1 MKNKK
6 IMIIT
11 LTILAVAAVTGG
23 SIFAY
28 RSHKDKKTKI
38 EVYPIANMDWG
49 WGDDSS
55 YSNGTVTDD
64 QAQSIKLEENDK
76 VEEVYVKKGDKVSI
90 GTPLLRLNMESANLK
105 VDMKQ
110 LEVATAEN
118 DLTIASRELERL
130 KATTPVQQASDSAD
144 EENNKQE
151 TVEEKTGDAYNIISK
166 SAKAYA
172 GKGTEDE
179 PLQFLCTSTAYVTGD
194 YLNYLKE
201 KSYTGIFEIRE
212 GNKENGSIQNAWLVN
227 GKSLDGYEADEK
239 WSISSREEISDTDNA
254 EDIEAIE
261 SENDENNAKTYT
273 ASELAKAIAEKEK
286 EIRKLDISKRK
297 AELELKNLQKV
308 AGDGIV
314 TATVNGT
321 VASVQELDNISND
334 GSAFLIVRGEDSL
347 YVTGTLSEL
356 ALGDITV
363 GQSVIVSSWESGQS
377 YDATITEIST
387 TPASSDSYSGEGNPN
402 VSYYPYTAT
411 VKEPEGLSN
420 GDSVDLKISQEV
432 NTESSLTLEKAYVR
446 TENGKSYVMIEGKD
460 KRLKKQY
467 VTTGK
472 TIYGQAVQI
481 TSGLDGTE
489 YIAFPYGKNVKEG
502 VKVKETEDMGY

>member
-11 LTILAVAAVTGG
+11 LVILAVAAIAGG
-23 SIFAY
+23 SIFGY
-28 RSHKDKKTKI
+28 KKQKDKKTKV

-49 WGDDSS
+49 GGDDSS
-55 YSNGTVTDD
+55 YSSGTVTND
-64 QAQSIKLEENDK
+64 QTQSVTLDENDK
-76 VEEVYVKKGDKVSI
+76 VEEVYVKKGDKVSV
-90 GTPLLRLNMESANLK
+90 GTPLIKLNMEAANLK

-110 LEVATAEN
+110 LELSTAEN
-118 DLTIASRELERL
+118 DLIIANRELERL
-130 KATTPVQQASDSAD
+130 KTTTPVQTSNSIN
-144 EENNKQE
+144 EEKTTQE
-151 TVEEKTGDAYNIISK
+151 AVEEQTGDAYNIISE

-179 PLQFLCTSTAYVTGD
+179 PLRFLCTFTAYVTGD

-201 KSYTGIFEIRE
+201 KSYVAIFEIRE
-212 GNKENGSIQNAWLVN
+212 DNKQSGSIQSAWLVN
-227 GKSLDGYEADEK
+227 GDSLDEYEADEK
-239 WSISSREEISDTDNA
+239 WSVSGRQEIDNVDNTD
-254 EDIEAIE
+254 DIESVE
-261 SENDENNAKTYT
+261 EEEDSGTYT
-273 ASELAKAIAEKEK
+273 AVSLAKAIAEKEK
-286 EIRKLDISKRK
+286 EICKLDISKRK
-297 AELELKNLQKV
+297 AELELEKLQKV

-321 VASVQELDNISND
+321 VASVQDPDNLLND
-334 GSAFLIVRGEDSL
+334 GSAFLVVRGEDSL

-356 ALGDITV
+356 ALGDIKA
-363 GQSVIVSSWESGQS
+363 GQSVIVSSWENGQS
-377 YDATITEIST
+377 YEATITDIST
-387 TPASSDSYSGEGNPN
+387 TPTSNDYYSGEGNPN
-402 VSYYPYTAT
+402 VSYYSYTAT

-420 GDSVDLKISQEV
+420 GDSVDLKINQEV
-432 NTESSLTLEKAYVR
+432 NVESSLTLEKAYVR
-446 TENGKSYVMIEGKD
+446 TENGKSYVMIQDKN

-472 TIYGQAVQI
+472 TIYGQAIQI

-502 VKVKETEDMGY
+502 VRVKETEDMGY